1 MGGETV
7 GLIGLGNL
15 GRPVARR
22 LLGCGYELVVYDRD
36 PSRTAGVVD
45 LGAAGTT
52 DPRELGGRVDVA
64 LTALPNRAA
73 IEDAVLH
80 DEHGLL
86 AGLHPGS
93 TLIDFSTNS
102 LDLTRRLGDRCDEA
116 GIHVLD
122 AAMTQA
128 RGSVADGRAVIMVGG
143 EPGVLERWR
152 PLLARL
158 SNNISAM
165 GPHGSGTVTK
175 LVTQYIGLA
184 NIVTAIEGLLIA
196 AGAGIELGRVFDV
209 LPSTYAESF
218 ATVMVRQLV
227 ATHPFET
234 PQSADGT
241 LALLLKDIDQALAL
255 SRELGTSQRMGNGLR
270 DAFTSA
276 QSASPDDAN
285 FTSIL
290 GALERQSGTR
300 LSIPHPEPC

>member
-1 MGGETV
+1 SRNGGLRRAKRQGLQVSLQRSLPTFDRWLNPLYCGCVPARGGYGHRDLLLRNPGCAAPGDDLTMGGETV

-175 LVTQYIGLA
+175 L
-184 NIVTAIEGLLIA
+184 
-196 AGAGIELGRVFDV
+196 
-209 LPSTYAESF
+209 
-218 ATVMVRQLV
+218 
-227 ATHPFET
+227 
-234 PQSADGT
+234 
-241 LALLLKDIDQALAL
+241 
-255 SRELGTSQRMGNGLR
+255 
-270 DAFTSA
+270 
-276 QSASPDDAN
+276 
-285 FTSIL
+285 
-290 GALERQSGTR
+290 
-300 LSIPHPEPC
+300 